1 MPKPAEAGHR
11 YIPGLDGL
19 RAVAVFAVIAYH
31 VNLGWAQGGLLGVG
45 VFFTLSGYL
54 ITDLLLGRWGSSGGL
69 GLADFWMR
77 RARRLLPALI
87 VMLAVVISWVALF
100 HRSQL
105 PDLRGNV
112 VAASLYM
119 SNWWLIFQ
127 HVSYFA
133 RFGPPSPLGHLWS
146 LAVEEQFYL
155 LWPWLLWLGLRFI
168 PERNRGSGRR
178 PRLAVVTLVLTAA
191 SAVAMAVLYRPG
203 FDPSRVYDGTDTRAF
218 GLLIGAALAAVW
230 PSRGKRD
237 GKDAK
242 LGRALDVAGL
252 VGLVAIGLLVWRTD
266 QYSPFLYRGGMVAL
280 SVATAVVVLA
290 VVNPG
295 SRLGR
300 ALGMRPLRWL
310 GVRSYGIYLWHF
322 PVIILTAGALRGRF
336 DLPRAGLQV
345 VATVVLASLSWRLVE
360 EPILRGGHLPSFSPA
375 RWYRAVVSGW
385 TWVTSTAALAFL
397 AAVAVILGGVV
408 PTGSNPSFASGAAGA
423 PAQLRTTIDP
433 GTTSDPPT
441 MASSA
446 QLLGPDPGAPH
457 DLRLDPAFTVPTTL
471 ALAPGSATTTSC
483 QSVVHIG
490 DSTSESLISSDY
502 LPDPS
507 QRLGAQYARVGVRTQ
522 YLEIEGGTSIVETI
536 PGTPNAYELAQAL
549 VARGY
554 HGCWVLALGTN
565 DTADAYV
572 GSHVSP
578 AARIQRMMSLIG
590 SQPAMWVNVRSLV
603 ATGPYSET
611 DMQQWNRAL
620 VQACQ
625 TYPNMR
631 VYDWASAVQ
640 PAWFI
645 SDGIHYSTPGSA
657 ARARL
662 IAGALAEAF
671 PAAGER
677 GYSGCVIP

>member
-1 MPKPAEAGHR
+1 LPKPAEAGHR

-19 RAVAVFAVIAYH
+19 RAVAVLAVIAYH

-54 ITDLLLGRWGSSGGL
+54 ITDLLLGRSGTSGGL
-69 GLADFWMR
+69 RLGDFWMR

-87 VMLAVVISWVALF
+87 LMLAVVIAWVALF
-100 HRSQL
+100 HPSQL

-155 LWPWLLWLGLRFI
+155 LWPWLLWLGLRFT
-168 PERNRGSGRR
+168 PERNPGSGRR
-178 PRLAVVTLVLTAA
+178 PRLAVATLILAAA
-191 SAVAMAVLYRPG
+191 SAVAMALLYHPG

-218 GLLIGAALAAVW
+218 GLLIGAALAVVW
-230 PSRGKRD
+230 PSRRPRVGN
-237 GKDAK
+237 DAK
-242 LGRALDVAGL
+242 LSRTLDVMGLIGL
-252 VGLVAIGLLVWRTD
+252 VVIGLLVWRTN
-266 QYSPFLYRGGMVAL
+266 QYSPFPYRGGMVVL

-300 ALGMRPLRWL
+300 VLGMRPLRWL

-322 PVIILTAGALRGRF
+322 PVIVLTAGALRGRF
-336 DLPRAGLQV
+336 DLPRASLQV
-345 VATVVLASLSWRLVE
+345 LATVALAALSWRLVE
-360 EPILRGGHLPSFSPA
+360 EPILRGGRLPSFSPA
-375 RWYRAVVSGW
+375 RWYRAAVSRW

-408 PTGSNPSFASGAAGA
+408 PTASSPSFASGVAGA
-423 PAQLRTTIDP
+423 PAQLRTTTAP
-433 GTTSDPPT
+433 GTTPDPP
-441 MASSA
+441 ASGSSVR
-446 QLLGPDPGAPH
+446 LFDPDPLFPP
-457 DLRLDPAFTVPTTL
+457 DLPVDAVPSPPTT
-471 ALAPGSATTTSC
+471 AAPAPGSATTTSC
-483 QSVVHIG
+483 QSVVHFG

-507 QRLGAQYARVGVRTQ
+507 ERLGAQYARVGARNQ

-536 PGTPNAYELAQAL
+536 PGTPNAYELAKAL

-565 DTADAYV
+565 DTADVYV
-572 GSHVSP
+572 GSHVSL
-578 AARIQRMMSLIG
+578 AARIQRMMSIIG
-590 SQPAMWVNVRSLV
+590 GQPAMWVNVRSLV

-625 TYPNMR
+625 AYPNMR

-662 IAGALAEAF
+662 IASALAEAF